1 MSGPHQNPKRKIR
14 FIHTVITVM
23 ETSNF
28 KRARSELV
36 GNVRKSFDH
45 DPVGGR
51 GAEDGLKELS
61 DRSITGSHPC
71 ECLTHSES
79 VAGTWSG
86 FNTVGVVDRKKITKG
101 LRVRL
106 SDELIE

>member
-1 MSGPHQNPKRKIR
+1 MA
-14 FIHTVITVM
+14 
-23 ETSNF
+23 TSNF
-28 KRARSELV
+28 KRACSELI

-51 GAEDGLKELS
+51 GAEGGLKELS
-61 DRSITGSHPC
+61 DRSITDARPC
-71 ECLTHSES
+71 ECLTHIES

-101 LRVRL
+101 LRMRL
-106 SDELIE
+106 SDEQIE

>member
-1 MSGPHQNPKRKIR
+1 MA
-14 FIHTVITVM
+14 
-23 ETSNF
+23 TSNF

-51 GAEDGLKELS
+51 GAEGGLKELS
-61 DRSITGSHPC
+61 DRSITDARPC

-79 VAGTWSG
+79 VAGT
-86 FNTVGVVDRKKITKG
+86 
-101 LRVRL
+101 
-106 SDELIE
+106 